1 MSEVKIRM
9 RVKHGTLATW
19 TTVNPTLAEGEL
31 GYFSDEQKFIIGDGT
46 TPAMTLWNNLVRW
59 APESEAGAGGGVL
72 SALEWDANHTTATGN
87 PYKIGDLVY
96 YLGNVYQCIAN
107 NDGILPTS
115 TSYWTN
121 LGGGKRLVPVVV
133 DWNAVSGDNQIL
145 NKPTFVAGV
154 TDNGGGGVFVDNTD
168 PLNPQVGFGGVTTD
182 GTTIIGNGLDQPL
195 ALNGIP
201 DTYTVLATAM
211 DGYPGYLDS
220 KLLAADGSILVD
232 PYTIASAIY
241 FSVLHAP
248 MVVLEG
254 KNTSAANISVGDPVY
269 MTGTVGA
276 TNIMQI
282 AKADASDPAK
292 MPAVGV
298 ALQDA
303 APGLG
308 CSIVVSGILRNMN
321 TDPIDGVTPTTNQT
335 LYVKPGGGLTTTKP
349 TGTNLIQNV
358 GKVGKVSGGNAG
370 SIAVSNIQRTNDIP
384 NIPSANFWLGNASGV
399 PTAVTMSGDA
409 TITNTGAVTIAN
421 DAVTFAK
428 MQNIQ
433 TKKLL
438 GRTTAS
444 TGDVEEVELSAD
456 GTLGGAGASGSVVSS
471 QAAVKNYVDTVAA
484 TKEPTL
490 TKGNLTETTSSVL
503 TISGGTGA
511 VIGSGTTVQVKQ
523 ASASQAGYL
532 SSTDWSTFNSKGSG
546 TVTSIATSSPI
557 TGGTITGSGTI
568 GISNAAADGTT
579 KGAATFTASD
589 FSDNG
594 SGVIS
599 LDYTNGQ
606 AANGSTKGFL
616 TSADWT
622 TFNNKQDTLVSG
634 TNIKTINGSSILGSG
649 DLDTGYTLHV
659 QALTSSPADAA
670 TIYFGNLPKA
680 PVTAAATSKVY
691 IPRAGTI
698 KRVEIYCYSGTAGT
712 AENWSGYIR
721 LNNLTDTLI
730 QTVGAATN
738 ERRFTNASLNI
749 AVVVGDY
756 FEIKFINPTWST
768 NPLTTIFGGYVYI
781 E

>member
-201 DTYTVLATAM
+201 DTYTVLATAL

-276 TNIMQI
+276 SNIMQI

-409 TITNTGAVTIAN
+409 TMANTGAVTIAN

-532 SSTDWSTFNSKGSG
+532 SSADWSTFNGKGNG

-557 TGGTITGSGTI
+557 TGGTITGAGTI
-568 GISNAAADGTT
+568 GIDNAAADGTT

-599 LDYTNGQ
+599 IDYTNGQ

-680 PVTAAATSKVY
+680 PVTAAANSKVY